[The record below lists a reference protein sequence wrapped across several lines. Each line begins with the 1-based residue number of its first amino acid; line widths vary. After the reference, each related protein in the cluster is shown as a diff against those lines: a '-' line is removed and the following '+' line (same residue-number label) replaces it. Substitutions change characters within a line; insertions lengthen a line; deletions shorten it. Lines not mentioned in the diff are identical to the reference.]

1 MTRQK
6 LLNIYLADHLA
17 GAVIGQELAKRS
29 LSSNGGTELGTFFS
43 GFLSELDEDRRTLED
58 VIDSVGAQPDRMKM
72 GAGWLSEKA
81 GRLKLNGQLRGYS
94 DLSRLVELEGLCA
107 GVEGKKSLWI
117 SLHELQDSDSRLQGF
132 DFSALESRAQ
142 RQRDGLEVHRRAAA
156 STAFTGRDTPVGR

>member
-29 LSSNGGTELGTFFS
+29 LSSNRGTELGTFLS
-43 GFLSELDEDRRTLED
+43 GFLSELEDDRRTLES

-117 SLHELQDSDSRLQGF
+117 SLNGIQDSDSRLQSF
-132 DFSALESRAQ
+132 DFGALENRAQ
-142 RQRDGLEVHRRAAA
+142 QQREGLEAHRRAAA
-156 STAFTGRDTPVGR
+156 SKAFMGRDAPAGR

>member
-1 MTRQK
+1 MTRQR

-29 LSSNGGTELGTFFS
+29 LSSNGGTELGTFLS
-43 GFLSELDEDRRTLED
+43 GFLSELDEDRHTLED

-117 SLHELQDSDSRLQGF
+117 SLHELQASDSRLQSF

-142 RQRDGLEVHRRAAA
+142 RQRDGLEVHRRTAA